1 MGMAASQARLLTITA
16 RMHDVEYQA
25 QSIQNAKIALS
36 TQEDQVYQAYLAALD
51 ATTLTVKD
59 YKGNVIPANFNNLC
73 GTNAV
78 QFAGVR
84 DRYMLTDEKGRV
96 VVPDD
101 VAEDYEKYKK
111 DCNTSYDFALYM
123 MTGGSEEDVEKLK
136 DAALEVK
143 GQNPSTFEKQ
153 LTDALKAVYSALP
166 NEDGGIWEKEFED
179 QEVDGQI
186 VKTAFENARSNLWN
200 SYLNGHENDN
210 EYKDAFKHYNK
221 LLELER
227 SQDFS
232 LYKGY
237 GEEIFEKAGLEDLYA
252 EPAFWAYVS
261 YFEQIQANG
270 GRYVSISE
278 FNGINGIGNANS
290 DGDWLQDMTKAG
302 KLTIDVTT
310 FDGKGNFKLASTSV
324 ATEASLEYTTT
335 TTIDKAAYAKAEAEY
350 EHKMKEI
357 NQKDKKFDMDLSKLE
372 TERTALKTE
381 YDSVKK
387 VIQDNIERTFGIF
400 S

>member
-1 MGMAASQARLLTITA
+1 MAHFWFHLRNRFIK
-16 RMHDVEYQA
+16 EYNSGYLPEKDGHKIFFQEIGNPKGEPVICFHGGPGSGA
-25 QSIQNAKIALS
+25 KVSYAYSYNLKKYRVIIFDQRGCGQS
-36 TQEDQVYQAYLAALD
+36 
-51 ATTLTVKD
+51 
-59 YKGNVIPANFNNLC
+59 
-73 GTNAV
+73 
-78 QFAGVR
+78 
-84 DRYMLTDEKGRV
+84 
-96 VVPDD
+96 
-101 VAEDYEKYKK
+101 
-111 DCNTSYDFALYM
+111 
-123 MTGGSEEDVEKLK
+123 
-136 DAALEVK
+136 
-143 GQNPSTFEKQ
+143 
-153 LTDALKAVYSALP
+153 
-166 NEDGGIWEKEFED
+166 
-179 QEVDGQI
+179 
-186 VKTAFENARSNLWN
+186 
-200 SYLNGHENDN
+200 

-310 FDGKGNFKLASTSV
+310 FDSKGNFTLASTSV